1 MIISSPLGVGVVPG
15 GSVSDPLKCPG
26 VRVVKVFEL
35 ESTQEF
41 YAIENIAQATS
52 V

>member
-1 MIISSPLGVGVVPG
+1 MIISSPLGVERGR
-15 GSVSDPLKCPG
+15 SISDPLKCPG

-41 YAIENIAQATS
+41 FAIENISKAINN
-52 V
+52 